1 MTVKEFLDGNKLADL
16 EDFEIKEC
24 RKIADRV
31 KELNTQFEALDD
43 KTSIAGLNV
52 AFESQLLVGKAAGM
66 EMIMD
71 YIEHLAKIS

>member
-1 MTVKEFLDGNKLADL
+1 MTVKKFLDGNKLADL

-24 RKIADRV
+24 RKIADRA

-52 AFESQLLVGKAAGM
+52 AFETQLLVGKAAGM

>member
-16 EDFEIKEC
+16 EDFEIKEY

-43 KTSIAGLNV
+43 KTSKAGLNI
-52 AFESQLLVGKAAGM
+52 AFESQLLVGKATGI

-71 YIEHLAKIS
+71 YIEHLA

>member
-31 KELNTQFEALDD
+31 KELNTRFEALDD
-43 KTSIAGLNV
+43 KTSKAGLNI

-71 YIEHLAKIS
+71 YIEHLA